1 MINIKCYELAYVI
14 IMVDLKILRG
24 SMRHD
29 NAVSEMMRAIISY
42 ENI

>member
-1 MINIKCYELAYVI
+1 MLRVSIRY